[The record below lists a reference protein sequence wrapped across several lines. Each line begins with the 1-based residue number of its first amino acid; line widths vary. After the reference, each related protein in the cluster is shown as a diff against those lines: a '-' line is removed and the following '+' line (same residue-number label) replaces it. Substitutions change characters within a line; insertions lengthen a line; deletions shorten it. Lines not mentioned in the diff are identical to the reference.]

1 MSLKRKTF
9 SGLLWTFID
18 TFLLKGMSFI
28 ATIVLARLLGPAEFG
43 LIGMIAVFIAI
54 GISMVESG
62 MSSSLIRVR
71 DADDT
76 DYSTVF
82 YLNIIA
88 SGIVYCVFFF
98 AAPYIADFY
107 QQQIL
112 TVIIRV
118 YCLSFVFS
126 AFSNVQLAILTRR
139 MEFKKI
145 MLLNIPGTFL
155 GVVVGIIMG
164 YHGFGV
170 WSIVMMYLTTQLML
184 SILLW
189 IFSDWHPSRIFS
201 KEKMKVHF
209 NFGYKLMLSG
219 LLDTIFKNIYNIV
232 IGKFFSVQALGFYDR
247 SNTLAEYPVST
258 ITGIINKV
266 SYPLLAT
273 LQDDKIK
280 ISAVYKQLLQITFFI
295 TAPLMLGAAAVAKPL
310 FLLLL
315 GDEWL
320 PAVLFF
326 QIICFAS
333 MLYPIHAFNINVL
346 KVYGRTDL
354 YLKLEIAKKILTVIC
369 VLIAFP
375 FGLVAIVWTTVIV
388 SFLALIINTMFS
400 SRMIHYKMLQQFRD
414 MTPVILISGA
424 TFLLMTYVLSTLE
437 DFSLYIQLICPVLVG
452 IVFYIL
458 INFILKTKGIGIVHN
473 LIKERKSLKL

>member
-1 MSLKRKTF
+1 
-9 SGLLWTFID
+9 
-18 TFLLKGMSFI
+18 
-28 ATIVLARLLGPAEFG
+28 
-43 LIGMIAVFIAI
+43 
-54 GISMVESG
+54 MVESG

-219 LLDTIFKNIYNIV
+219 LLDTIFKNIYN
-232 IGKFFSVQALGFYDR
+232 R
-247 SNTLAEYPVST
+247 CN
-258 ITGIINKV
+258 
-266 SYPLLAT
+266 
-273 LQDDKIK
+273 
-280 ISAVYKQLLQITFFI
+280 
-295 TAPLMLGAAAVAKPL
+295 
-310 FLLLL
+310 
-315 GDEWL
+315 
-320 PAVLFF
+320 
-326 QIICFAS
+326 
-333 MLYPIHAFNINVL
+333 
-346 KVYGRTDL
+346 
-354 YLKLEIAKKILTVIC
+354 
-369 VLIAFP
+369 
-375 FGLVAIVWTTVIV
+375 
-388 SFLALIINTMFS
+388 
-400 SRMIHYKMLQQFRD
+400 
-414 MTPVILISGA
+414 
-424 TFLLMTYVLSTLE
+424 
-437 DFSLYIQLICPVLVG
+437 YI
-452 IVFYIL
+452 
-458 INFILKTKGIGIVHN
+458 
-473 LIKERKSLKL
+473 E